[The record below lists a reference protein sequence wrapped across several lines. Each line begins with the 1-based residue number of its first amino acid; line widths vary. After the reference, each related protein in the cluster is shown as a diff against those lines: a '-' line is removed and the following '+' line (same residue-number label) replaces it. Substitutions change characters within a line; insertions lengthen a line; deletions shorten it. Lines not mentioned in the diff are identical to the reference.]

1 MFPVENRNNE
11 YRNKDLVLG
20 ITLDSRIKAYPFK
33 ELEQYDVESFEDKI
47 GDRTVTIEW
56 LETEN
61 FARILDD
68 TGEELPTVIA
78 YWFAWYAFHPD
89 TEVFR
94 ADDPN

>member
-94 ADDPN
+94 ADDPK